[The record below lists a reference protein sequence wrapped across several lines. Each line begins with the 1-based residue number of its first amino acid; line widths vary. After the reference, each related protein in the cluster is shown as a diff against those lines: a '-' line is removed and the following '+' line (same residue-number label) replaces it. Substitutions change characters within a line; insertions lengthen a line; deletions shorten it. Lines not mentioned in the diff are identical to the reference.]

1 MPECTAAAVVR
12 VLIGAGFP
20 AARPTEYG
28 QDRADGVWV
37 TDLPVEPP
45 RVAVY
50 FSPPDSFGHLS
61 PEVAATLCAVGYA
74 TEHVA
79 DYPGDYLVAWT
90 EGDF

>member
-1 MPECTAAAVVR
+1 MPGCTAAAVVR
-12 VLIGAGFP
+12 VLAGANFP

-28 QDRADGVWV
+28 EDRADGVWV

-50 FSPPDSFGHLS
+50 FSPPDAFFDLG
-61 PEVAATLCAVGYA
+61 AAAVSALRNAGYQVEQV
-74 TEHVA
+74 TDH
-79 DYPGDYLVAWT
+79 PGDYLVAWT